1 MLPVTSTNV
10 AAAATSGL
18 AAKLPERWVANG
30 IRLVYPRVEPELARL
45 ADFVPRGGTA
55 VDVGAWYGPWTA
67 RLLRRADRVVSVE
80 PTPPLARQLRDSFP
94 TVEVVE
100 AAVSDH
106 AGTASLHVPDGGAI
120 VGTSSLEQPG
130 QGDAVEV
137 RRITLDS
144 LGLTDVR
151 FVKIDIEGHELPAL
165 RGAAQTIGRDRPA
178 LLIEVEERIQPV
190 EPLLE
195 LLGGWGYRG
204 YVLPGRSWVP
214 LADFDLAR
222 HQREAIVRVGQS
234 FARRVLWPRPRY
246 VNSVLFRPE

>member
-1 MLPVTSTNV
+1 MASTKL
-10 AAAATSGL
+10 APAATSGL
-18 AAKLPERWVANG
+18 AAMLPERLLGAA
-30 IRLVYPRVEPELARL
+30 IRRVYPRVEPELARL
-45 ADFVPRGGTA
+45 AEFVPVGGTA

-67 RLLRRADRVVSVE
+67 RLLRRAARVVAVE
-80 PTPPLARQLRDSFP
+80 PTTALAGQLRTAFP
-94 TVEVVE
+94 RVEVVE

-106 AGTASLHVPDGGAI
+106 EGTATLYLPEGGAI
-120 VGTSSLEQPG
+120 VGTSSLEDPT
-130 QGDAVEV
+130 QGAPVPV

-144 LGLTDVR
+144 LGLTEVR
-151 FVKIDIEGHELPAL
+151 FIKIDIEGHELPAL
-165 RGAAQTIGRDRPA
+165 RGAAETVKRDRPV

-195 LLGGWGYRG
+195 LLTGWGYRG
-204 YVLPGRSWVP
+204 YVLPGREWVP
-214 LADFDLAR
+214 LADFDLGG

>member
-1 MLPVTSTNV
+1 MTSTNE

-80 PTPPLARQLRDSFP
+80 PTPALARQLRAAFP

-106 AGTASLHVPDGGAI
+106 PGNASLHVPDGGAI
-120 VGTSSLEQPG
+120 VGTSSLEDPTLGNAIQVP
-130 QGDAVEV
+130 
-137 RRITLDS
+137 RITLDS
-144 LGLTDVR
+144 LGLADVR
-151 FVKIDIEGHELPAL
+151 FVKLDIEGHELPAL
-165 RGAAQTIGRDRPA
+165 RGAAETIRRDRPA

-195 LLGGWGYRG
+195 LLSGWGYRG
-204 YVLPGRSWVP
+204 YVLPGRNWVP
-214 LADFDLAR
+214 LADFDLGR

-246 VNSVLFRPE
+246 VNSVLFRPA

>member
-1 MLPVTSTNV
+1 MASTKL
-10 AAAATSGL
+10 APAATSGL
-18 AAKLPERWVANG
+18 AAMLPERLLGAA
-30 IRLVYPRVEPELARL
+30 IRRAYPRVEPELARL
-45 ADFVPRGGTA
+45 AEFVPSGGTA

-67 RLLRRADRVVSVE
+67 RLLRRAERVVAVE
-80 PTPPLARQLRDSFP
+80 PTVALAAQLRSAFP

-106 AGTASLHVPDGGAI
+106 TGSATLYLPEGGAI
-120 VGTSSLEQPG
+120 VGTSSLEDPT
-130 QGDAVEV
+130 QGAPVPV

-144 LGLTDVR
+144 LDLTDVR

-165 RGAAQTIGRDRPA
+165 RGAAETVRRDRPV

-190 EPLLE
+190 EPLLD
-195 LLGGWGYRG
+195 LLTGWGYRG
-204 YVLPGRSWVP
+204 YVLPDREWVP
-214 LADFDLAR
+214 LADFDLGG

-234 FARRVLWPRPRY
+234 FARRVVWPRPRY

>member
-1 MLPVTSTNV
+1 MASTKL
-10 AAAATSGL
+10 APAATSGL
-18 AAKLPERWVANG
+18 AAVLPERLLAG
-30 IRLVYPRVEPELARL
+30 AIRRAYPRVEPELARL
-45 ADFVPRGGTA
+45 AEFVPAGGTA

-67 RLLRRADRVVSVE
+67 RLLRHADRVVAVE
-80 PTPPLARQLRDSFP
+80 PTAPLARQLRTAFP

-106 AGTASLHVPDGGAI
+106 DGTATLYLPEGGAI
-120 VGTSSLEQPG
+120 VGTSSLEDPA
-130 QGDAVEV
+130 QGVPVPV

-151 FVKIDIEGHELPAL
+151 FVKLDIEGHELPAL
-165 RGAAQTIGRDRPA
+165 RGAAETLRRDRPV
-178 LLIEVEERIQPV
+178 LLVEVEERIQPV

-195 LLGGWGYRG
+195 LLTGWGYRG
-204 YVLPGRSWVP
+204 YVLPDREWVP
-214 LADFDLAR
+214 LADFDLGR

-234 FARRVLWPRPRY
+234 FARRVVWPRPRY

>member
-1 MLPVTSTNV
+1 MASTKL
-10 AAAATSGL
+10 APAATSGL
-18 AAKLPERWVANG
+18 AAMLPERLLGAA
-30 IRLVYPRVEPELARL
+30 IRRVYPRVEPELARL
-45 ADFVPRGGTA
+45 AEFVPVGGTA

-67 RLLRRADRVVSVE
+67 RLLRRAARVVAVE
-80 PTPPLARQLRDSFP
+80 PTTALAGQLRTAFP
-94 TVEVVE
+94 RVEVVE

-106 AGTASLHVPDGGAI
+106 EGTATLYLPEGGAI
-120 VGTSSLEQPG
+120 VGTSSLEDPT
-130 QGDAVEV
+130 QGAPVPV

-144 LGLTDVR
+144 LGLTEVR
-151 FVKIDIEGHELPAL
+151 FIKIDIEGHELPAL
-165 RGAAQTIGRDRPA
+165 RGAAETVKRDRPV

-195 LLGGWGYRG
+195 LLTGWGYRG
-204 YVLPGRSWVP
+204 YVLPDREWVP
-214 LADFDLAR
+214 LADFDLGG

>member
-1 MLPVTSTNV
+1 MASTN
-10 AAAATSGL
+10 ATPAATSGL
-18 AAKLPERWVANG
+18 AAALPDRFVASG
-30 IRLVYPRVEPELARL
+30 IRWVYPRVEPELARL

-67 RLLRRADRVVSVE
+67 RLLRRADRVVAVE
-80 PTPPLARQLRDSFP
+80 PTPALARQLRAAFP
-94 TVEVVE
+94 AVEVVE

-106 AGTASLHVPDGGAI
+106 PGTASLHVPDGGAI
-120 VGTSSLEQPG
+120 VGTSSLE
-130 QGDAVEV
+130 DATVGRPIEV
-137 RRITLDS
+137 PRITLDS

-151 FVKIDIEGHELPAL
+151 FVKLDIEGHELPAL
-165 RGAAQTIGRDRPA
+165 RGAAETIRRDRPA

-195 LLGGWGYRG
+195 LLAGWGYRG

-214 LADFDLAR
+214 LAEFNLAQ
-222 HQREAIVRVGQS
+222 HQHEAIARVGQS